1 MLAETSLMIFSF
13 LKKNDRDPGKKPSAS
28 GGLRSQVYD
37 AGHGAHPDG
46 DAIVLSEALGGG
58 RYPCRPAGPW
68 MSEETDAGMYRLVF
82 QPVTVTGRRSG
93 PPMVTANIISRGIVE
108 KILAGRR
115 LSGLL
120 SVYTPE
126 RSEAEALM
134 SEALGYRPIEY
145 GFTGEFMGMVM
156 DNMRGRPWE
165 RENQTPG
172 PVCFFGDY
180 VCAPEELELPEN
192 AVRCSDAEYGCHV
205 SPEGTIVLSSDLG
218 GTELDIDGIL
228 PWTLEAVGKGEFGVI
243 VDSRIHP
250 DLYQLKLGIGI
261 GDRTITR
268 EQALAICCDRIR
280 PGMLS
285 VYTPDRADALELMQ
299 EAVRRRPVEAVDD
312 PKAEQMSYFQMD
324 GEDFRPRAYY
334 GTSAV
339 YRV

>member
-1 MLAETSLMIFSF
+1 
-13 LKKNDRDPGKKPSAS
+13 
-28 GGLRSQVYD
+28 
-37 AGHGAHPDG
+37 
-46 DAIVLSEALGGG
+46 
-58 RYPCRPAGPW
+58 
-68 MSEETDAGMYRLVF
+68 
-82 QPVTVTGRRSG
+82 
-93 PPMVTANIISRGIVE
+93 
-108 KILAGRR
+108 
-115 LSGLL
+115 
-120 SVYTPE
+120 
-126 RSEAEALM
+126 M
-134 SEALGYRPIEY
+134 SEALGYEPIEY

-228 PWTLEAVGKGEFGVI
+228 PWTLEAIGKGEFGVI

-299 EAVRRRPVEAVDD
+299 EAVSRRPVEAVDD

-324 GEDFRPRAYY
+324 GADFRPRAYY